1 MRRILAVLAA
11 AAVAIVGGAI
21 FGEQTFSGMLGALMG
36 ALLGFFVAEAALV
49 GGGDG
54 GPFIA
59 VVAAVFSLGGTWM
72 ALAIS
77 TGKFHNRPAPIPG
90 GGWAALVAAVAVAL
104 ITGRRRRSTAAGS
117 SPPP

>member
-1 MRRILAVLAA
+1 MLAA
-11 AAVAIVGGAI
+11 AAVALVGGAI
-21 FGEQTFSGMLGALMG
+21 FGEQTFSGAVGALMG
-36 ALLGFFVAEAALV
+36 ALIGFFVAEAALV

-59 VVAAVFSLGGTWM
+59 VVAALFALGGTWL

-77 TGKFHNRPAPIPG
+77 TGKFHDRPAPIPG
-90 GGWAALVAAVAVAL
+90 GGWAALVAAVAVAFV
-104 ITGRRRRSTAAGS
+104 TGCRRRRTATGS